1 MKSWRCESEVN
12 KAVERSVSISE
23 MAGEEKE
30 LVRQLLVE
38 CYVQYKQNFEQ
49 EVWEKYFSQVKCSLE
64 NEKIDKLYVAKYRQ
78 EVVGTIQLFR
88 SSDEAYE
95 DKELD
100 INAPIIRFLA
110 VHQKWQGLGT
120 ARKLIDT
127 AVSYTKHVGADA
139 VYLHTS
145 DAMERAI
152 HLYETYGFI
161 RDVSQDY
168 QNGENHIK
176 CYKYMI

>member
-1 MKSWRCESEVN
+1 MS

-23 MAGEEKE
+23 MAEADKE
-30 LVRQLLVE
+30 LVRKLLVE
-38 CYVQYKQNFEQ
+38 SYVQYKQNFER
-49 EVWEKYFSQVKCSLE
+49 EVWETYFSQVKCSLDNE
-64 NEKIDKLYVAKYRQ
+64 NIAKLYIAKYRQ
-78 EVVGTIQLFR
+78 EIVGTMQLFR
-88 SSDEAYE
+88 SADEAYE
-95 DKELD
+95 NRDLD

-110 VHQKWQGLGT
+110 VHPKWQGLGT
-120 ARKLIDT
+120 ARKLIDA

-152 HLYETYGFI
+152 YLYEKYGFI